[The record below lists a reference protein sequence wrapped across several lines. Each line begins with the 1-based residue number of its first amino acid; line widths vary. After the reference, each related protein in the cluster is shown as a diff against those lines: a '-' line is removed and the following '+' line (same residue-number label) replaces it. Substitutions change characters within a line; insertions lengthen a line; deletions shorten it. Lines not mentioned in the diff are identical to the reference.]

1 MDCMPNREN
10 YITKGYRNEV
20 LKLVLLSHLCKKEGY
35 PYDLFKKM
43 QKRKIGFLRGVVKS
57 DFYNALNSLEKHGY
71 IKGKMIVRGS
81 HARKN
86 YAMTTDG
93 RRIVK
98 AAKIAMLKSLVDVT
112 RMMRE

>member
-1 MDCMPNREN
+1 MLNKEN

-20 LKLVLLSHLCKKEGY
+20 LKLVLLTHLSRKEGY

-43 QKRKIGFLRGVVKS
+43 QSRKIWFLRGVVKS

-71 IKGKMIVRGS
+71 IKGKIIIRGS

-86 YAMTTDG
+86 YTVTAEGKRML
-93 RRIVK
+93 K
-98 AAKIAMLKSLVDVT
+98 AAKIAMIKSLVDVT
-112 RMMRE
+112 RMMGR

>member
-1 MDCMPNREN
+1 MDCMPGKEN

-20 LKLVLLSHLCKKEGY
+20 LKLVLLGYLCKKEGY
-35 PYDLFKKM
+35 PYDLFKRM

-71 IKGKMIVRGS
+71 IKGKMVVRGS

-86 YAMTTDG
+86 YTMTADG
-93 RRIVK
+93 KRIVK
-98 AAKIAMLKSLVDVT
+98 AARMAMVKSLGDIT
-112 RMMRE
+112 RMMKG

>member
-1 MDCMPNREN
+1 MPDKEN
-10 YITKGYRNEV
+10 YITRGYRNEV
-20 LKLVLLSHLCKKEGY
+20 LKLILLRHLSEKEGY

-43 QKRKIGFLRGVVKS
+43 QKRKIWFLRGVVKS

-71 IKGKMIVRGS
+71 IKGKIIIRGS

-86 YAMTTDG
+86 YTVTADG

-98 AAKIAMLKSLVDVT
+98 AAKMAMIKSLGDIT
-112 RMMRE
+112 RMMGD